1 MMWLCKVFQDCF
13 KVWQKENS
21 ARLPFRVLE
30 PRLPRNCAV
39 DNQVKQPNF
48 KHLSVNEMG
57 AGDLNAKKS
66 WHPGNLAN
74 QAKVWEREQD
84 AIVERRKADQLR
96 KEKEEERAL
105 EEMRKSQGLVSKR
118 LDWMYQT
125 PNSESGFEKDKEEYL
140 LGKKIELPKEVVTD
154 VVIAPSVYGSRANTG
169 MDLQSKVR
177 EDPMLMIKQREQEAL
192 KRILSDPSR
201 VKQIESKT
209 HRQSSKSSKSKKSKS
224 RDDRRRDDSR
234 ERRRDDRVRDESRER
249 HRDDWRERKR
259 SRSRDR
265 KRSPG
270 RRSRS
275 RDRRKYDG
283 SKYDDRSFDV
293 GKFRSYSQSE
303 KRDRDSEKHS
313 DKRLDK
319 DERDRKLKEMMQDAE
334 REDSTRASRV
344 SQQVLEM
351 TQEAETDL
359 KQRIKELNEKGD
371 GFNLAF
377 GTRESFQGLMER

>member
-1 MMWLCKVFQDCF
+1 
-13 KVWQKENS
+13 
-21 ARLPFRVLE
+21 
-30 PRLPRNCAV
+30 
-39 DNQVKQPNF
+39 
-48 KHLSVNEMG
+48 MG

-125 PNSESGFEKDKEEYL
+125 PSSESGFEKDKEEYL
-140 LGKKIELPKEVVTD
+140 LGKKIELPKEFVTD

-201 VKQIESKT
+201 VKQIESKSD
-209 HRQSSKSSKSKKSKS
+209 RKSSKSSKSKS

-234 ERRRDDRVRDESRER
+234 ERRRDDRMRDDARER
-249 HRDDWRERKR
+249 RRDDWRERKR

-275 RDRRKYDG
+275 RDRGKYDD
-283 SKYDDRSFDV
+283 SKYDDRKFDV
-293 GKFRSYSQSE
+293 GKSRSYSHSE

-313 DKRLDK
+313 DKRVDK
-319 DERDRKLKEMMQDAE
+319 EERDRKLKEMMQDAE
-334 REDSTRASRV
+334 REDSIRASRV
-344 SQQVLEM
+344 SQQVHEM
-351 TQEAETDL
+351 TQEAETDF
-359 KQRIKELNEKGD
+359 KQRIKELNEQGD